1 MADRLGPIQHS
12 PGASLW
18 AWRWLVHSEP
28 AIRQELAAMGSRRG
42 WDPNAI
48 AAVIDRESGGD
59 PAATNPKSGA
69 TGYIQFMP
77 DTARALGTSTS
88 ALGYMRGD
96 RQLAYVETF
105 LRNAFAAHPPAE
117 VGDYYLAV
125 FMPGALGQQDA
136 YELGRKGSPVYDQNA
151 GLDWNADGI
160 LDVGDVKQQIRQRY
174 VSGSGFGPLSLTAAA
189 VGPPPRSPF
198 SRSRSGKPGLF
209 LAGAAVAAGAI
220 WWAFRRRRAA

>member
-12 PGASLW
+12 PGSSLW
-18 AWRWLVHSEP
+18 AWRWLVHSDP
-28 AIRQELAAMGSRRG
+28 AVRQELAAMAGRHG

-88 ALGYMRGD
+88 ALARMRGD

-105 LRNAFAAHPPAE
+105 LRGAFAAHPPAE

-125 FMPGALGQQDA
+125 FMPAALGQQDA

-151 GLDWNADGI
+151 GLDWDLSGV
-160 LDVGDVKQQIRQRY
+160 LDVGDVKQQIRQSY
-174 VSGSGFGPLSLTAAA
+174 VRASGLGSLSMAAPA

-198 SRSRSGKPGLF
+198 SRSRSGRPVLF
-209 LAGAAVAAGAI
+209 WAGSAMAAGAI
-220 WWAFRRRRAA
+220 WWAIHRRRAA